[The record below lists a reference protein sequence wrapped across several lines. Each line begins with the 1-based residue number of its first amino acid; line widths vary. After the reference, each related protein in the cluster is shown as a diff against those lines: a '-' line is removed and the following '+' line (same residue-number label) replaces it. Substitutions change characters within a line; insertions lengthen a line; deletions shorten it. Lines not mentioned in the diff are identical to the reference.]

1 MSAEVSFCL
10 LHFKTIMHLNCRDPG
25 PGSRPFPEVQ
35 KNKKRPKYSIMKDSL
50 LLFSNLYMREHI
62 KQV

>member
-10 LHFKTIMHLNCRDPG
+10 LHFKTIHLNCRY
-25 PGSRPFPEVQ
+25 RPFPEVQ
-35 KNKKRPKYSIMKDSL
+35 KNEKRPKYSIMKDSL
-50 LLFSNLYMREHI
+50 LLFSNLYMREHV